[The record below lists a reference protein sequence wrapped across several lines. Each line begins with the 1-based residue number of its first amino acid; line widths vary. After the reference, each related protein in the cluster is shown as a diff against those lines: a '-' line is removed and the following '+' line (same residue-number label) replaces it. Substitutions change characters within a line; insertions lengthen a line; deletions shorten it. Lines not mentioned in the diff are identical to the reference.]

1 MLLENVSDI
10 SEQLRLT
17 KDILVILK
25 LIHVRKTEI
34 PCFTMLEKSSG
45 GENQLS
51 KEDYLIM
58 RAKEALSSDI
68 YAAKS
73 WLITAKSLFPHS
85 AKVQFEAYRIEKLS
99 KNVKEAAK
107 CFSEMFQNFPD
118 DRDIWKEIK
127 IVATCLRSEQCDPE
141 TEFLCQMFQ
150 HIPQDLQHRLLVMTA
165 DHSEDTMEHCK
176 MLLLLIRKFP
186 QTTPTHGPR
195 LVDILLSAEKHN
207 HPGRAVNCYRRL
219 LACDTLPLL
228 GAAPVELNPRLGLR
242 LLWKAVEFY
251 LAYIQHPQ
259 DIQIQYPWDRLFHV
273 VELIGKKLGWELS
286 NLFSMPWNRET
297 YSEKLQQYAAV
308 HAANLCEEVVVRQ
321 LLMCAIVVLLRILNE
336 HAMLINNGETMNCLV
351 EAFGELISSLTEP
364 KLKKR
369 KREDNSGIVVT
380 SDGDYSGNGLGFAV
394 KLWDLLHSSDYLQI
408 EIDKL
413 NQQARL
419 DAWLNPF
426 ATDLAMYKGLH
437 HEVLTR
443 LSQEGSSLST
453 HLRFA
458 STCFFLKDY
467 KGMLEYI
474 VLVASSLPS
483 VCGKVSH
490 NLTVPSTRHLHYL
503 SLARYPVL
511 QYCCRLLLLAI
522 KENFSIPGTVGDLA
536 IGHALVL
543 MQIDWPQEASTLSI
557 ITERIINRG
566 SFVYPLFQSY
576 IICVDIL
583 EELTYL
589 WTEHGGGV
597 SLDIATGSGVLQSR
611 RITTR
616 GADKGVREEVKQAM
630 RRQAARD
637 GVDPLDELLQ
647 KFIVNEKSAIL
658 HSLIIQ

>member
-1 MLLENVSDI
+1 MQLENVSDI

-17 KDILVILK
+17 KDILSILK
-25 LIHVRKTEI
+25 LIHVRKTRI

-107 CFSEMFQNFPD
+107 CFSEIFQNFPD
-118 DRDIWKEIK
+118 DRDIWKEIE
-127 IVATCLRSEQCDPE
+127 IVTTCLRSEQCDPE

-176 MLLLLIRKFP
+176 LLLLLIRKFP
-186 QTTPTHGPR
+186 HTTPTHGPR
-195 LVDILLSAEKHN
+195 LVETLLTAEKHS
-207 HPGRAVNCYRRL
+207 HPGRAVNGFRRL
-219 LACDTLPLL
+219 LACDALPLL
-228 GAAPVELNPRLGLR
+228 GAAPVDLNPRLGLR
-242 LLWKAVEFY
+242 LLCKAVEFY

-351 EAFGELISSLTEP
+351 EAFGELMSSITEP

-369 KREDNSGIVVT
+369 KREDNSGIVIT

-443 LSQEGSSLST
+443 LTQEGSSLST

-458 STCFFLKDY
+458 SSCFFLKDY
-467 KGMLEYI
+467 K
-474 VLVASSLPS
+474 
-483 VCGKVSH
+483 
-490 NLTVPSTRHLHYL
+490 
-503 SLARYPVL
+503 
-511 QYCCRLLLLAI
+511 
-522 KENFSIPGTVGDLA
+522 ENFAIPGTVGDLA

-566 SFVYPLFQSY
+566 SFVYPLFQPY